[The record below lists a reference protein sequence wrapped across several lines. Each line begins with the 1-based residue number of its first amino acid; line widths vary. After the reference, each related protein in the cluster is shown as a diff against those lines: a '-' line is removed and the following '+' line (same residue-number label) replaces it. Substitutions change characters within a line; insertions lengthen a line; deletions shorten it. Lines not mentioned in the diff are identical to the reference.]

1 MVVYNAKLGIG
12 DIIKTIRLSRR
23 PSFIFRMEVIIT
35 SPSIAGSITVN
46 AATCKSI
53 SDILRPPLSSIAR
66 RIGLCRFFYTMLYLQ
81 INLRHIFSHGDVNR
95 NHYYCGMTHAATV
108 SK

>member
-35 SPSIAGSITVN
+35 SPSIAG
-46 AATCKSI
+46 C
-53 SDILRPPLSSIAR
+53 PPLSSIAR